1 MGSTYRTRQLSTNCR
16 YLMDPHITQS
26 EVRLNRA
33 LEQRG
38 QMDQQMLEK
47 FQFEGSKCRSR
58 ILVFTY
64 ASVEP
69 INFFFFDNCWKQQ
82 INSPRFSDVYLQ
94 QKLTANKADIACF
107 FTFVHNRKVNLQINY
122 VFQSVSIRKLSFKIG
137 RHPALS
143 IQN

>member
-1 MGSTYRTRQLSTNCR
+1 
-16 YLMDPHITQS
+16 MDSQITQS

-47 FQFEGSKCRSR
+47 FQFVGSKCRSR

-69 INFFFFDNCWKQQ
+69 SSFRQLFETTK
-82 INSPRFSDVYLQ
+82 
-94 QKLTANKADIACF
+94 K
-107 FTFVHNRKVNLQINY
+107 FTTFLRRL
-122 VFQSVSIRKLSFKIG
+122 
-137 RHPALS
+137 PATEVDS
-143 IQN
+143 K